1 MSIMLMTNPSFQA
14 NTNGSGGGRRHQPAG
29 ELKGDM
35 PGTPTLLG
43 PLDEELMMMELPSGV
58 NVAIIDGL

>member
-1 MSIMLMTNPSFQA
+1 MSIMLMTNTSFQA
-14 NTNGSGGGRRHQPAG
+14 NTDGSEGGRRH

-43 PLDEELMMMELPSGV
+43 PLDKELMMMELPSGV